1 MVTAAVHDKEKNK
14 EAEKGRQ
21 GRGRGRKE
29 QKKRKR
35 KNFISVIVVASMM
48 GVLEKQQLH
57 LYHNLAT
64 WFSS

>member
-21 GRGRGRKE
+21 GRGKGRKE

-35 KNFISVIVVASMM
+35 KNFISVIVVASM